1 MKIGITYDLRS
12 DYLKMG
18 YSEEETAEFDK
29 EDTIQAIEGTLR
41 SFGFETE
48 RIGHIKMLTEM
59 LVSGKSW
66 DMVFNI
72 SEGLYGTG
80 REAQVPALLDAW
92 KIPYVFSGPLVL
104 ALTLDKGMTKR
115 VIRDAGVPTADFFVV
130 REEKDTDMVNLP
142 YPLFAKPVAEG
153 TGKGIH
159 AASVIRNKT
168 ELRERCIELLG
179 KFKQPV
185 LVETYLSGR
194 EFTVGIAGTGEKA
207 RILGVMEILLNEQ
220 AEQGVYSYFNKDN
233 FIGRVEYSLVE
244 GEIAAACEEVSLA
257 AWKVLGCEDGG
268 RVDVR
273 FDAGGVCNFIEVNP
287 LAGLNP
293 DISDLPILCGKNGIS
308 YRQLLYMI
316 MESALEKVGLSFKMI
331 KN

>member
-18 YSEEETAEFDK
+18 YTEEETAEFDK
-29 EDTIQAIEGTLR
+29 EDTIIAIEETLA

-48 RIGHIKMLTEM
+48 RIGHILALTEQ
-59 LVSGKSW
+59 LAAGKRW
-66 DMVFNI
+66 DLVFNI

-104 ALTLDKGMTKR
+104 ALTLDKGMTKH
-115 VIRDAGVPTADFFVV
+115 VIRDVGVPTADFAVV
-130 REEKDTDMVNLP
+130 RELEDAASVNLP
-142 YPLFAKPVAEG
+142 FPLFAKPVAEG

-159 AASVIRNKT
+159 AASVIRNKE
-168 ELRERCIELLG
+168 ELRERCAELLE

-194 EFTVGIAGTGEKA
+194 EFTVGITGTGKKA
-207 RILGVMEILLNEQ
+207 RSVGVMEILLNEH

-233 FIGRVEYSLVE
+233 FVGRVEYVLADGPV
-244 GEIAAACEEVSLA
+244 AAECEKVSLD
-257 AWKVLGCEDGG
+257 AWRALGCEDGG

-273 FDAGGVCNFIEVNP
+273 FDSKGICNFIEVNP

-293 DISDLPILCGKNGIS
+293 IISDLPILCGKNGIS
-308 YRQLLYMI
+308 YRRLLRMI
-316 MESALEKVGLSFKMI
+316 MVSALEKNSIQFKM
-331 KN
+331 KD